1 MSSLK
6 KLVSI
11 RLLVRRILTKQ
22 ELASEMERL
31 RGVQIKL
38 MISSFQVDRGN
49 SKISSKKSITKTILE
64 NLIQKLRPMEVFRR
78 KEIL

>member
-38 MISSFQVDRGN
+38 MISSFRVDRGN

-64 NLIQKLRPMEVFRR
+64 NLIQKLRPMEVFRC

>member
-1 MSSLK
+1 M
-6 KLVSI
+6 
-11 RLLVRRILTKQ
+11 RRILIKQ

-31 RGVQIKL
+31 RGVQIKP
-38 MISSFQVDRGN
+38 MTSSFQVDRGN

-64 NLIQKLRPMEVFRR
+64 NLIQKLRPMEVFSR